1 MPYLKIVSY
10 TLSTMQ
16 SITESKFSGHPKL
29 RRTVGELPYL
39 ECFSIDVGRLWQ
51 SYKAQEE
58 MLAQIFWGRDFQ
70 EEVHKD
76 LEADKIDF
84 LWEKQQKSRDEMKLA
99 Y

>member
-1 MPYLKIVSY
+1 
-10 TLSTMQ
+10 
-16 SITESKFSGHPKL
+16 
-29 RRTVGELPYL
+29 
-39 ECFSIDVGRLWQ
+39 
-51 SYKAQEE
+51 